1 MEWTVLIYA
10 YYYAGKY
17 NEAYECFIKA
27 NSKFSDKWEI
37 YDIASY
43 VCRALKR
50 FDAAIKYSDLSY
62 KLNSEYLDA
71 VYSKAFCFE
80 EMLKKSSR
88 LRIDTHKDNLP
99 MQRALAKFGFSYAG
113 IIYIESGAE
122 RLAYEIEMK

>member
-1 MEWTVLIYA
+1 MDCFNLCLLLCR
-10 YYYAGKY
+10 KY

-80 EMLKKSSR
+80 EMGDIKVRMIL
-88 LRIDTHKDNLP
+88 
-99 MQRALAKFGFSYAG
+99 GFS
-113 IIYIESGAE
+113 S
-122 RLAYEIEMK
+122 LSH